1 MSSNPIEV
9 KAVVNWVT
17 SGKAQITGRVQ
28 INSRVSSYGLK
39 HRAEDDIGFYISNE
53 SLIDGMIALG
63 FRAKKC
69 APSSPNCYFNINIPK
84 EKY

>member
-1 MSSNPIEV
+1 MSSNPKEV
-9 KAVVNWVT
+9 AAVIDWVT
-17 SGKAQITGRVQ
+17 SGKAQITGRVR
-28 INSRVSSYGLK
+28 INTRVSSYGLK
-39 HRAEDDIGFYISNE
+39 HHAEDDIGWYISNE

-69 APSSPNCYFNINIPK
+69 DPKSPNCYFNINIPK

>member
-9 KAVVNWVT
+9 KAVVKWVT

-28 INSRVSSYGLK
+28 INPRVSSYGLK
-39 HRAEDDIGFYISNE
+39 HRAENDIGRYISNE

-63 FRAKKC
+63 FRTKKC

>member
-1 MSSNPIEV
+1 MSSNPKEV
-9 KAVVNWVT
+9 AAVIDWVT
-17 SGKAQITGRVQ
+17 SGKAQITGRVR
-28 INSRVSSYGLK
+28 INTRVSSYVLK
-39 HRAEDDIGFYISNE
+39 HRAEEAIGWYISNE

-69 APSSPNCYFNINIPK
+69 DPKNYFFNINFPK